1 MYKVK
6 GVSGKLNEK
15 KHGKEIKIK
24 NEEKDAER
32 T

>member
-15 KHGKEIKIK
+15 EHEKGRKIK
-24 NEEKDAER
+24 SEEKDAER